1 MEKDF
6 IVAIELGSSKVTGI
20 AGQKQPDGS
29 ISVLAIVKEPST
41 TFIRKGV
48 VYNIDKTSQCLQD
61 IIKRLEAQLATRIT
75 QVFVGVGGQSL
86 RSVRNTISRQLPA
99 DTIISQNM
107 VTELVDEDWNVNYDD
122 YKILEV
128 AEQEY
133 RVDTQLQLD
142 PIGIRASKLEGNFL
156 NILQRVSFFQNLNH
170 CFEQANINVADMYL
184 APLAL
189 ADAVLTETER
199 RSGCVLVDIGA
210 GTTTVSVYS
219 KNVLRHLAV
228 IPLGSANVSKDLE
241 SLAIDEHDAEQMKLK
256 YASAFTENND
266 IDTTLKYSVNPDHQV
281 ESRNFIEV
289 VEARMEE
296 IIENVRYQIP
306 SEYYDKL
313 HGGIIIT
320 GGGAMMKDIDKA
332 FSIHTHIEK
341 VRVAKTVNFTVNTR
355 TPELQNSMNSATL
368 NTALALLA
376 KGNINCAGKPINNTL
391 FPEGTDEEETPQKP
405 ERKPRSKTEA
415 DPGVILTQQEEQKA
429 AEEARRKKEE
439 EERLAR
445 EAEEERLRQEAEER
459 RRNSRWNKL
468 KRGAHNFWNNI
479 VSAPDE

>member
-1 MEKDF
+1 
-6 IVAIELGSSKVTGI
+6 
-20 AGQKQPDGS
+20 
-29 ISVLAIVKEPST
+29 
-41 TFIRKGV
+41 
-48 VYNIDKTSQCLQD
+48 
-61 IIKRLEAQLATRIT
+61 
-75 QVFVGVGGQSL
+75 VFVGVGGQSL
-86 RSVRNTISRQLPA
+86 RSVRNTISRELPP

-122 YKILEV
+122 QKILEV

-142 PIGIRASKLEGNFL
+142 PIGIRANKLEGNFL

-170 CFEQANINVADMYL
+170 CFEQAAINVADMYL

-241 SLAIDEHDAEQMKLK
+241 SLSIDERDAEQMKLK

-266 IDTTLKYSVNPDHQV
+266 IDTTLKYSVTPDHQID
-281 ESRNFIEV
+281 SRNFIEV

-306 SEYYDKL
+306 SEFYDKL
-313 HGGIIIT
+313 HGGIILT
-320 GGGAMMKDIDKA
+320 GGGAMMKDIEKA
-332 FSIHTHIEK
+332 FSIHTHIDK
-341 VRVAKTVNFTVNTR
+341 IRVARTVNFTVNSSIDAVKQ
-355 TPELQNSMNSATL
+355 QNATL
-368 NTALALLA
+368 NTVLGLLA
-376 KGNINCAGKPINNTL
+376 KGNINCAGKAINNNL
-391 FPEGTDEEETPQKP
+391 FDDSNDDDVPQKP
-405 ERKPRSKTEA
+405 ERKPRSKTET

-445 EAEEERLRQEAEER
+445 EAEEQRLREEAEER
-459 RRNSRWNKL
+459 RRNSKWNKF
-468 KRGAHNFWNNI
+468 KRGAENLWHNI

>member
-1 MEKDF
+1 MAEQKDF

-29 ISVLAIVKEPST
+29 ISVLAMVKEPST

-61 IIKRLEAQLATRIT
+61 IIKKLEAQLATRIT

-86 RSVRNTISRQLPA
+86 RSVRNTISRELPP

-122 YKILEV
+122 QKILEV

-142 PIGIRASKLEGNFL
+142 PIGIRANKLEGNFL

-170 CFEQANINVADMYL
+170 CFEQAAINVADMYL

-241 SLAIDEHDAEQMKLK
+241 SLSIDERDAEQMKLK

-266 IDTTLKYSVNPDHQV
+266 IDTTLKYSVTPDHQID
-281 ESRNFIEV
+281 SRNFIEV

-306 SEYYDKL
+306 SEFYDKL
-313 HGGIIIT
+313 HGGIILT
-320 GGGAMMKDIDKA
+320 GGGAMMKDIEKA
-332 FSIHTHIEK
+332 FSIHTHIDK
-341 VRVAKTVNFTVNTR
+341 IRVARTVNFTVNSSIDAVKQ
-355 TPELQNSMNSATL
+355 QNATL
-368 NTALALLA
+368 NTVLGLLA
-376 KGNINCAGKPINNTL
+376 KGNINCAGKAINNNL
-391 FPEGTDEEETPQKP
+391 FDDSNDDDVPQKP
-405 ERKPRSKTEA
+405 ERKPRSKTET

-445 EAEEERLRQEAEER
+445 EAEEQRLREEAEER
-459 RRNSRWNKL
+459 RRNSKWNKF
-468 KRGAHNFWNNI
+468 KRGAENLWHNI